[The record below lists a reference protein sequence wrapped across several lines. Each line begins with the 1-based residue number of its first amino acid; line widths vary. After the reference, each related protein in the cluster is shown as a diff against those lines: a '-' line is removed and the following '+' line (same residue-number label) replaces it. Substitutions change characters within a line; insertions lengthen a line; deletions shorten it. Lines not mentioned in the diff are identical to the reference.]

1 MRAVQRS
8 IIQRLRRHFRAFR
21 RGDIVLRLQ
30 DAAIF
35 IDHKMAAH
43 DAGKQQ
49 ADQRMAIPRA
59 VGFGN
64 VMAGV
69 DQQRERQIVF
79 GFEFHMAI
87 QAIRAD
93 AEHHRVFFFEVEVV
107 IAKAACL
114 PGSAGGVIFGI
125 EIENNAPAAKIAEL
139 DFHVGV
145 GQCLEIRRE
154 ITGLELAHVRL
165 LKNWRI
171 RKIKFVILSAM

>member
-1 MRAVQRS
+1 MCFQN
-8 IIQRLRRHFRAFR
+8 
-21 RGDIVLRLQ
+21 
-30 DAAIF
+30 AAIF
-35 IDHKMAAH
+35 IDHKMAAY

-49 ADQRMAIPRA
+49 ADQRIALPRA

-64 VMAGV
+64 AMAGI

-93 AEHHRVFFFEVEVV
+93 AEHHRIFFFDVEIV

-114 PGSAGGVIFGI
+114 PGSAGGIIFGI

-145 GQCLEIRRE
+145 GQRLEIRRK
-154 ITGLELAHVRL
+154 ITGLELAHERL
-165 LKNWRI
+165 LKKLTDSQN
-171 RKIKFVILSAM
+171 